1 LFAQKFQG
9 CLVTIVWK
17 LLAQD
22 QYELACVAEE
32 LAMHAI
38 VRRAGVLLDLE
49 GKSAAFSAVDE
60 LGFQDV
66 DFMLLFDPALDGIED
81 AEIAGSLGVGYLPI
95 GEWFTPFQNVRYVHP
110 YVHDQ

>member
-66 DFMLLFDPALDGIED
+66 DFMLLFDPALDGT
-81 AEIAGSLGVGYLPI
+81 GV
-95 GEWFTPFQNVRYVHP
+95 
-110 YVHDQ
+110 